1 MRTFALITLSVA
13 LGFTASGCS
22 RIKDLKGYVV
32 DTEKVAL
39 VTAGTD
45 NKASVQKTLG
55 RPTMVSEFD
64 AKTWYYVSRSTEQLA
79 FLRPKPKDQQII
91 VVRFDDKGNVTKI
104 EKLGLEQIAN
114 VDPSGDKTPTRGK
127 DISALEQILGNVGR
141 FSPAGAGGGGGGGPQ

>member
-1 MRTFALITLSVA
+1 MRTFTLISLTIMLS
-13 LGFTASGCS
+13 LSASGCS

-79 FLRPKPKDQQII
+79 FMKPKPKEQQII

-104 EKLGLEQIAN
+104 EKMGLEQVAK

-127 DISALEQILGNVGR
+127 DISALEQIMGNVGR
-141 FSPAGAGGGGGGGPQ
+141 FSPAGAGGSGGGPQ